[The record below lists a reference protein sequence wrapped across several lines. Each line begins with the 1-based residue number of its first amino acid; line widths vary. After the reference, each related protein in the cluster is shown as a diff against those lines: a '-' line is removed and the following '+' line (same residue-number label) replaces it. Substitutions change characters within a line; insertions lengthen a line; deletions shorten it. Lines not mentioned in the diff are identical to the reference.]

1 MSIESVSSRLG
12 ELQAM
17 IDRIS
22 GSRSLRDPAL
32 ATQTGFARALA
43 SVQPGRTAPA
53 GGTSAGTPASFE
65 SLIEQ
70 AAAREQLDPAIVR
83 SVIQHESGFDPS
95 ATSPAGAQGLMQ
107 LMPATAEGLGVT
119 DSYDPAQSIDGGTHL
134 LRQLLDRY
142 GGDLTRALAA
152 YNAGAGAVDRYGGV
166 PPYAETQ
173 AYVRN
178 VISTYAQAS
187 AGGAP

>member
-12 ELQAM
+12 ELRAM
-17 IDRIS
+17 IDQIS
-22 GSRSLRDPAL
+22 GSRSLRDPAP
-32 ATQTGFARALA
+32 ATHAGFARALA
-43 SVQPGRTAPA
+43 SVQPGLVPA
-53 GGTSAGTPASFE
+53 GGAPAGTPASFE
-65 SLIEQ
+65 PLIEQ

-119 DSYDPAQSIDGGTHL
+119 DPYDPAQSIDGGTHL

-142 GGDLTRALAA
+142 DGDLTRALAA
-152 YNAGAGAVDRYGGV
+152 YNAGPGAVDRYGGV

-178 VISTYAQAS
+178 VVSTYAQAS
-187 AGGAP
+187 GGGIP

>member
-17 IDRIS
+17 IDQIS

-32 ATQTGFARALA
+32 ATQAGFARALA
-43 SVQPGRTAPA
+43 SVQPGRIAPA
-53 GGTSAGTPASFE
+53 GGASAGTPASFE
-65 SLIEQ
+65 PLIEQ

-119 DSYDPAQSIDGGTHL
+119 DPYDPAQSIDGGTHL

-152 YNAGAGAVDRYGGV
+152 YNAGPGAVDRYGGV